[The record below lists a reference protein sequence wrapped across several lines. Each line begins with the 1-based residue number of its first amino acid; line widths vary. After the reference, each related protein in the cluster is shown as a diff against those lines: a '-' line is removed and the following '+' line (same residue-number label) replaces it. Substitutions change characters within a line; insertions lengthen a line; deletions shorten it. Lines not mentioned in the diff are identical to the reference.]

1 VRLAVNRG
9 LKARL
14 VGLVIA
20 VIALALTLV
29 ALLYWPFG
37 AVGGVASGLLAFKD
51 KRLALIVQG
60 LTVVAMLV
68 AMLGAPG
75 IIGLLGPVSPMG
87 K

>member
-1 VRLAVNRG
+1 VKNRE

-20 VIALALTLV
+20 VIALALTLI
-29 ALLYWPFG
+29 ALLYFPLG
-37 AVGGVASGLLAFKD
+37 AVGGVASGILVFKD

-60 LTVVAMLV
+60 LTVIAMLV
-68 AMLGAPG
+68 ASLGVPN
-75 IIGLLGPVSPMG
+75 IIGLLYPVSPMG